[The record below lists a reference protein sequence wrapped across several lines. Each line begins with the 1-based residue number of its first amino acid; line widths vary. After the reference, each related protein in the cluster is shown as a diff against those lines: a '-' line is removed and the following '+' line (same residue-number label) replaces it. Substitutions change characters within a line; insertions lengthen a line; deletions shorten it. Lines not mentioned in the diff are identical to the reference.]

1 MVKVV
6 IHCSDSS
13 WGNAAIISKWHVM
26 KPPDGRGWSNI
37 GYHYVILNGQLA
49 PKIMNDKYNGH
60 VETGRPLD
68 DDNMILP
75 EEWGAHVAGHN
86 KNSVG
91 VCLIGRSGN
100 FTVKQVNAL
109 FALVKDLRAQFGEI
123 EVQQH
128 SDLDPDNK
136 PHCAGFNLFF
146 IDQLNT
152 TT

>member
-13 WGNAAIISKWHVM
+13 WGNAAIISKWHTM

-37 GYHYVILNGQLA
+37 GYHYVILNGKLSA
-49 PKIMNDKYNGH
+49 RLKNERYDGH
-60 VETGRPLD
+60 LETGRPLD
-68 DDNMILP
+68 EDGLVHP
-75 EEWGAHVAGHN
+75 KEWGAHIAGHN

-91 VCLIGRSGN
+91 ICLIGRSGN
-100 FTVKQVNAL
+100 FTIKQVNTL
-109 FALVKDLRAQFGEI
+109 YRIVRELRKQFGEI

-128 SDLDPDNK
+128 SDLDPVNK
-136 PHCAGFNLFF
+136 PHCAGLSIFF